1 MEIKKWLAETP
12 VGDVMMR
19 EVVTVNA
26 GDPLA
31 QAAEVLLREQIGG
44 APVVDGGECVGV
56 LSASD
61 VIGAE
66 GKAEEEREKIA
77 QSSFWS
83 ANLLLPASV
92 YAEKL
97 AAVRDKLAPAAEQP
111 VRRFMTADLV
121 SAGED
126 TPLARI
132 VQQMIDAHVHRVVV
146 LEGKKL
152 RGIVSTIDVLAA
164 LLRAGG

>member
-1 MEIKKWLAETP
+1 MDIKNWLAQTHA
-12 VGDVMMR
+12 GDIMMR
-19 EVVTVNA
+19 EVITVNA
-26 GDPLA
+26 DDPLA
-31 QAAEVLLREQIGG
+31 QAAAVLLREQIGG
-44 APVVDGGECVGV
+44 APVVDAGECVGV

-66 GKAEEEREKIA
+66 GKAAEAREKIA
-77 QSSFWS
+77 ESSFWS
-83 ANLLLPASV
+83 ANLLLPASI

-97 AAVRDKLAPAAEQP
+97 AAVRDKLAPAAEQA

-121 SAGED
+121 TARED
-126 TPLARI
+126 TPLATV

-146 LEGKKL
+146 LDGRKL

-164 LLRAGG
+164 LLRAGN

>member
-1 MEIKKWLAETP
+1 MEIKKWLAETHA
-12 VGDVMMR
+12 GDVMMR

-26 GDPLA
+26 DDPLT
-31 QAAEVLLREQIGG
+31 QAAAALLREQIGG
-44 APVVDGGECVGV
+44 APVVDGRECVGV

-66 GKAEEEREKIA
+66 EKAAEVREKIA
-77 QSSFWS
+77 ESSFWS

-97 AAVRDKLAPAAEQP
+97 AAVRDKLAPAADQP

-126 TPLARI
+126 TPLATI

-146 LEGKKL
+146 LEGKNL

-164 LLRAGG
+164 LLRAGA